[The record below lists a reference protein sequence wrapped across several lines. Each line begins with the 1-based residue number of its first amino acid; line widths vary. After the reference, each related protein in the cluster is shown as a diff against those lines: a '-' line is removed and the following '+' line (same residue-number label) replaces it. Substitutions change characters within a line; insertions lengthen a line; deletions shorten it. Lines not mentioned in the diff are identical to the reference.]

1 MLIRAGGREF
11 QPSGRNFC
19 KVVHRDVMSVVV
31 LIDDDS
37 LPIGRFRLLF
47 IDFCS
52 YSDQLGTVQL
62 FRKYQVMQ
70 NAFSFCLCFPRERHI
85 YNTTFKEIWTNIFF
99 SLCIFCHLH
108 NFLNKSGECSRCDE
122 YFDPTK
128 YFFLIFIW
136 RLCLCII
143 GAPFHSSQR
152 TEGRYACGSRN
163 TVLARHT
170 PGPGLRTRLCAQ
182 WLNTERRRRLA
193 LDSYSCFSQFL
204 IITLFRFL

>member
-108 NFLNKSGECSRCDE
+108 NFLNKSGECSRCD
-122 YFDPTK
+122 D
-128 YFFLIFIW
+128 FLILPNIFSWFLFEDCAFVLSEPPFI
-136 RLCLCII
+136 RASGPKEDTRAAAAIRC
-143 GAPFHSSQR
+143 
-152 TEGRYACGSRN
+152 SR
-163 TVLARHT
+163 A
-170 PGPGLRTRLCAQ
+170 TRLDPDSGLGCARNDLTLNDGDV
-182 WLNTERRRRLA
+182 WL
-193 LDSYSCFSQFL
+193 
-204 IITLFRFL
+204 